1 MTKPPGSNLYW
12 HADNNHR
19 PCEITNIVE
28 TSFAIEADTSTTQ
41 SQSGPTKG
49 NSSRK

>member
-28 TSFAIEADTSTTQ
+28 ASFAIEADTSTAQ
-41 SQSGPTKG
+41 SQGDPTKG
-49 NSSRK
+49 NSPRK